1 MEAAWLSAAV
11 VVPLCY
17 NLHSAEVFDFNKTQ
31 VVRFL
36 ALIAGVAWILK
47 GAVSTSSLRD
57 KGRRAGMGFR
67 RLAASPLSVPVLV
80 FVAAYGMMRLL
91 GWWERPRLETPA
103 SPLATR
109 TVPIEPRLQVE
120 APKELKALQRA
131 EQEILTSYAWVSKEA
146 GIARIPVDRAMRF
159 VLERGLPTPKPAAS
173 ATPPVKGDAR

>member
-1 MEAAWLSAAV
+1 MSHDPVPGGYEKSDVRPRPILISGGILAV
-11 VVPLCY
+11 V
-17 NLHSAEVFDFNKTQ
+17 T
-31 VVRFL
+31 
-36 ALIAGVAWILK
+36 I
-47 GAVSTSSLRD
+47 
-57 KGRRAGMGFR
+57 
-67 RLAASPLSVPVLV
+67 LV

-103 SPLATR
+103 SPLATTR

-146 GIARIPVDRAMRF
+146 GIARIPVDRAMQF
-159 VLERGLPTPKPAAS
+159 VLERGLAALKPAAS